1 MEKSL
6 SIWWITW
13 VHFTNPSSHELK
25 EIVETYDVHDIIKQD
40 IKENNTQDK
49 IDVYDD
55 SIFLVLHFP
64 KYDKKTWK
72 YYSNEF
78 NIILWKD
85 FIVSVATHHTNH
97 IDNIRKQY
105 SEDIKNKDPDE
116 EFKVSPYYILYKII
130 DVMYDKVIWA
140 LNKFNQDLNKIE
152 ESVFNS
158 KVSNRNILENMLIKK
173 RNIVYLKHLIIPQ
186 SEILQELQ
194 KATAHFYQWDLDVY
208 FEDIIY
214 KTDKILAN
222 INMAMENT
230 ESVSTIYNTLANI
243 KTNSVVSMLT
253 IWTVIIWIMTMIT
266 GLYGMNV
273 QLPFQE
279 KLETFRF
286 ILAIMIAISWI
297 MFLIF
302 KRKKRI

>member
-6 SIWWITW
+6 SIGGITW

-64 KYDKKTWK
+64 KYDKKTGK

-78 NIILWKD
+78 NIILGKD

-130 DVMYDKVIWA
+130 DVMYDKVIGA

-194 KATAHFYQWDLDVY
+194 KATAHFYQGDLDVY

-253 IWTVIIWIMTMIT
+253 IWTVIIGIMTMIT

-286 ILAIMIAISWI
+286 ILAIMIAISGI